1 MGEGRQGCR
10 GEGGLA
16 GRGGASALQAE
27 YTVKF
32 CKIAIEG
39 AERQMT
45 GFAGNFQHETIGE
58 TQ

>member
-1 MGEGRQGCR
+1 MGEGCQGCR

-32 CKIAIEG
+32 CKIPIEG
-39 AERQMT
+39 AER
-45 GFAGNFQHETIGE
+45 
-58 TQ
+58 